1 MDIILEKNRYPYG
14 DAQIGLYCP
23 WDVISYCDDLLADPA
38 MPPKNYWANTSE
50 NVLVKR
56 FIYKADQT
64 TKDEIE
70 QLINGGIVS
79 KRIKQELTYNEL
91 DSSIEKSLEHTFLN
105 WVFDSERE
113 YLWR

>member
-1 MDIILEKNRYPYG
+1 MEAHKEEIKDWHDGYHFGKKQIPIR
-14 DAQIGLYCP
+14 DAQMGLYCP

-50 NVLVKR
+50 NALVKR

-70 QLINGGIVS
+70 RLINGGM
-79 KRIKQELTYNEL
+79 LH
-91 DSSIEKSLEHTFLN
+91 D
-105 WVFDSERE
+105 
-113 YLWR
+113 YLWGSGWPGISEAKESS